1 MFDTKE
7 PMLSFLSIKNFA
19 IIKSTEIHF
28 KQGMTTITG
37 ETGAGK
43 SILLDALN
51 IVLGA
56 RVDKSNYP
64 QSEPCEISAIFIIKD
79 IPEAIRFLEEL
90 ELNEGSECI
99 LRRIIHHDGK
109 NRAFINGA
117 PVTLNQLKTLSP
129 YLISIYGQ
137 NAHHS
142 LLESANQLLRLDTY
156 AGLINE
162 IESLSQT
169 YKTLTELTHAI
180 TDEEEKIA
188 KEKIALV
195 LMQYQYD
202 ELKQLELKE
211 DELQQLDSDHKQ
223 LANAKGQIQ
232 AIAQISDIVN
242 DSEQSLLSMID
253 HLLNSL
259 YSYSEQP
266 QFKNILEL
274 LTQAKVYLQECDQEA
289 KSILNQLEVNPEKLY
304 EVEQRLDHIYKL
316 ARKHKVEPKLLY
328 QHIAELEQSLSL
340 HDQSEQKLKELIAQ
354 KDVLQQSYLNLAKDL
369 SNKRQIA
376 AKAFA
381 KEIETHIH
389 KLNIPKGEFY
399 VKLTPSK
406 TQQATGI
413 DHCEFLINFNTG
425 QQAAVIDKVA
435 SGGELSRIGLAIHVV
450 SSKKI
455 APPTIIF
462 DEVDVGISGG
472 TAEIVGKLLKQVSQ
486 NAQILCITHQ
496 AQVSI
501 QGDQQLHIVK
511 KHLKDH
517 TVSEIIELDKNQR
530 IHETAR
536 IIGGVEMTDK
546 TLQHAKEM
554 YELYHLQ

>member
-1 MFDTKE
+1 MLNFWYTVFDTKE

-142 LLESANQLLRLDTY
+142 LLESTNQLLRLDTY

-195 LMQYQYD
+195 LM
-202 ELKQLELKE
+202 
-211 DELQQLDSDHKQ
+211 
-223 LANAKGQIQ
+223 
-232 AIAQISDIVN
+232 
-242 DSEQSLLSMID
+242 
-253 HLLNSL
+253 
-259 YSYSEQP
+259 
-266 QFKNILEL
+266 
-274 LTQAKVYLQECDQEA
+274 
-289 KSILNQLEVNPEKLY
+289 
-304 EVEQRLDHIYKL
+304 
-316 ARKHKVEPKLLY
+316 
-328 QHIAELEQSLSL
+328 
-340 HDQSEQKLKELIAQ
+340 
-354 KDVLQQSYLNLAKDL
+354 
-369 SNKRQIA
+369 
-376 AKAFA
+376 
-381 KEIETHIH
+381 
-389 KLNIPKGEFY
+389 
-399 VKLTPSK
+399 
-406 TQQATGI
+406 
-413 DHCEFLINFNTG
+413 
-425 QQAAVIDKVA
+425 
-435 SGGELSRIGLAIHVV
+435 
-450 SSKKI
+450 
-455 APPTIIF
+455 
-462 DEVDVGISGG
+462 
-472 TAEIVGKLLKQVSQ
+472 
-486 NAQILCITHQ
+486 
-496 AQVSI
+496 
-501 QGDQQLHIVK
+501 
-511 KHLKDH
+511 
-517 TVSEIIELDKNQR
+517 
-530 IHETAR
+530 
-536 IIGGVEMTDK
+536 
-546 TLQHAKEM
+546 
-554 YELYHLQ
+554 